1 MSPEARVRDTVAR
14 VRALVRQLS
23 APDPAWLRL
32 AADAEAHVAALQP
45 STNVLAPTGF
55 DALARAQSDDRE
67 YPRTGAL
74 PRRTRNTAADP
85 GPRETRVSNA
95 ARSAFS
101 PEPAPYARAGA
112 THRPA
117 WERLVRGDD
126 HGGGKA
132 ARGSADSIAFARAS
146 RTTLPLSAAG
156 IVPDARGAR
165 VPGASAGAT
174 ATAQTQSRVGA
185 GRVSDAAPV
194 DVGRLADRV
203 RARTAVAGATRDPES
218 DLPASASRP
227 TRALEHAAPHHQQPA
242 RIALPISALPASTA
256 RAPGGLAQPASRSNV
271 RSSAAG
277 LMMSDG
283 SSSSSAQS
291 ASTDALHRDEAQ
303 PRSPAVAMHFLFDPF
318 AQPSPGEPSDEV
330 LGARVESLLR
340 EQARR
345 HGVDLS

>member
-45 STNVLAPTGF
+45 STNVLEPTGF
-55 DALARAQSDDRE
+55 DALARAQSDERD
-67 YPRTGAL
+67 YPRTGAP

-85 GPRETRVSNA
+85 GPRQTRGSNA

-101 PEPAPYARAGA
+101 PEPARGARASA
-112 THRPA
+112 ARRPA
-117 WERLVRGDD
+117 WERLVPGSDN
-126 HGGGKA
+126 GGGHA
-132 ARGSADSIAFARAS
+132 ARGSADRDAYARTS
-146 RTTLPLSAAG
+146 RTTLPLSVAG
-156 IVPDARGAR
+156 TAPATHDARL
-165 VPGASAGAT
+165 PGAPIKAEA
-174 ATAQTQSRVGA
+174 AAQERSRVGA

-194 DVGRLADRV
+194 DLGRLADRV
-203 RARTAVAGATRDPES
+203 RARTAGATRDPES
-218 DLPASASRP
+218 GPPASASRP
-227 TRALEHAAPHHQQPA
+227 TRALEHAAPQHREPA

-256 RAPGGLAQPASRSNV
+256 RAPVGLAHPASRSNV
-271 RSSAAG
+271 GSSAAD

-283 SSSSSAQS
+283 SSSSTAPS
-291 ASTDALHRDEAQ
+291 ASTDARYHGEAQ
-303 PRSPAVAMHFLFDPF
+303 SRSSAVAMRFLFDPF
-318 AQPSPGEPSDEV
+318 AQSSSGEPSDEV